1 MTGNDEKTPL
11 EIERKYLIRFP
22 DLKRLEEKPNCEKI
36 EIVQTYLQSKDD
48 TEVRVRMRGKD
59 GRYLFYR
66 TEKRRITDTS
76 RAEVERRITQEEYA
90 VYLADADPLRRP
102 VRKMRYCLTE
112 NSRYYEIDVF
122 PEWKKQAI
130 LEVELRSENEEVVFP
145 EEVQVIR
152 EVTSDRR
159 YLNHALA
166 VDMPEED

>member
-1 MTGNDEKTPL
+1 
-11 EIERKYLIRFP
+11 
-22 DLKRLEEKPNCEKI
+22 
-36 EIVQTYLQSKDD
+36 
-48 TEVRVRMRGKD
+48 
-59 GRYLFYR
+59 
-66 TEKRRITDTS
+66 
-76 RAEVERRITQEEYA
+76 
-90 VYLADADPLRRP
+90 
-102 VRKMRYCLTE
+102 MRYCLTE